1 MRRQTCVRCGAALRQ
16 GLTICK
22 SHDRVGETAR
32 GLRGGGED
40 DVGRGMGTALVPF
53 LL

>member
-1 MRRQTCVRCGAALRQ
+1 MG
-16 GLTICK
+16 G
-22 SHDRVGETAR
+22 TAR
-32 GLRGGGED
+32 GLRGAGED